1 MFERFTEQA
10 RRVLFFARY
19 EASQLGSTAIGSEHL
34 LLGLLREG
42 KGLTGRI
49 FDRVHLDTLAVHQ
62 EFADAAAG
70 RPKIATSVEI
80 PIAVD
85 TRAALQHAADEA
97 DGLRHGHI
105 GGEHLLLGLLH
116 LPDSAAGT
124 ILVRAGLR
132 LAAVR
137 DSVVSLL
144 DEGKPRDCH
153 VVLVQ
158 VTIHPEMREEFE
170 AALLHNARESVR
182 RDPGC
187 LRFDVSQDKEHPTR
201 WVLYEVYENPEA
213 HAVHRQSPHFL
224 AYDAVATRAVVEKT
238 VAKCTGRHVT

>member
-42 KGLTGRI
+42 RGLTGRI
-49 FDRVHLDTLAVHQ
+49 FERAGLDSVDVHMEIGEAM
-62 EFADAAAG
+62 AG
-70 RPKIATSVEI
+70 RPKIATHVEI
-80 PIAVD
+80 PIDPDAKAV
-85 TRAALQHAADEA
+85 LQHAADEA
-97 DGLRHGHI
+97 DRLRHGHI

-116 LPDSAAGT
+116 LPESAAGA
-124 ILVRAGLR
+124 ILMRAGLR
-132 LAAVR
+132 LDAVR
-137 DSVVSLL
+137 ESVVSLV

-153 VVLVQ
+153 IVLVQ
-158 VTIHPEMREEFE
+158 VSIRPEMREEFE

-201 WVLYEVYENPEA
+201 WVLYEVYENAQA

-238 VAKCTGRHVT
+238 VARCAGRHVT

>member
-49 FDRVHLDTLAVHQ
+49 FERAGLDSVHVHMEIAEAV
-62 EFADAAAG
+62 AS
-70 RPKIATSVEI
+70 RPKIATHVEI
-80 PIAVD
+80 PIAADAKAV
-85 TRAALQHAADEA
+85 LKHATDEA
-97 DGLRHGHI
+97 DSLRHGHI

-116 LPDSAAGT
+116 LPDSAAGALLT
-124 ILVRAGLR
+124 RAGLR
-132 LAAVR
+132 LESVR
-137 DSVVSLL
+137 ESVLSLL

-158 VTIHPEMREEFE
+158 VSIRPEMREEFE

-224 AYDAVATRAVVEKT
+224 AYDAVAARAVVEKT
-238 VAKCTGRHVT
+238 VAKCAGRHVT

>member
-19 EASQLGSTAIGSEHL
+19 EASQLGSTAIETEHL

-42 KGLTGRI
+42 KGLAGRI
-49 FDRVHLDTLAVHQ
+49 FEHAGLDSMAVHLEIGEAV
-62 EFADAAAG
+62 AG
-70 RPKIATSVEI
+70 RPKVATHVEI
-80 PIAVD
+80 PIATDAKAV
-85 TRAALQHAADEA
+85 LQHAADEA
-97 DGLRHGHI
+97 DRLRHGHI

-116 LPDSAAGT
+116 LPESAAGA
-124 ILVRAGLR
+124 ILMRAGLR
-132 LAAVR
+132 LDAVR
-137 DSVVSLL
+137 ESVVSLAH
-144 DEGKPRDCH
+144 EGKPRDCH

-158 VTIHPEMREEFE
+158 VTIRPEMGEEFE

-187 LRFDVSQDKEHPTR
+187 LRFDVSQDKEHPAR

-213 HAVHRQSPHFL
+213 HAIHRQSPHFL
-224 AYDAVATRAVVEKT
+224 AYDAVAARAVVEKT
-238 VAKCTGRHVT
+238 VAKCASRFVT